1 MNRIKESAIIALGII
16 VLGFC
21 IKSGMNDFT
30 NRDRKVTVKGLAEK
44 EVEADKVTWAIQTSE
59 QGNDLPTLYN
69 KINATTDK
77 VKAFLKHNG
86 VKEEEISVG
95 APQVSDFEADRYNTN
110 KRTYRYNT
118 SSTLTVT
125 SRNVKLMRGIIARQ
139 GELLKQGVAVVN
151 SGYYNSVKYEYVS
164 FQDMKPKMM
173 QEAIKNAEKTAEQ
186 FAENSNSKLN
196 KILTADQG
204 QFSID
209 DRDDNT
215 PAHKETESRDH
226 CHLFTERLSL
236 EYLTENMRMTD
247 RYSSFYP
254 KNLSVL
260 RKSGN
265 FAIEI
270 NQTHYIYTM
279 SHNLLKGKRG
289 IIFGALNEES
299 IAWKVAVKAVEE
311 GATITLSNTPMAL
324 RMGELDELSKQ
335 LNAPIIAADATS
347 VEDLNKVFEES
358 VKLLGGKIDFVLH
371 SIGMSPN
378 VRKHRTY
385 DDLDYSYL
393 QKTLDISAISFHKM
407 LQVAKKQ
414 DAIAEYGSV
423 VALTYVAS
431 QRTFF
436 GYNDMADAKSML
448 ESIARSFGYIYG
460 REKNVRVNTIS
471 QSPTPTTAG
480 KGIKDMDNL
489 MDFASKMSPLGNASA
504 EECANYCVMMFS
516 DFTRKVTMQNLFHDG
531 GFSSM
536 GMSLRAMNQYA
547 KDLTPYEDETGKI
560 IYG

>member
-1 MNRIKESAIIALGII
+1 
-16 VLGFC
+16 
-21 IKSGMNDFT
+21 
-30 NRDRKVTVKGLAEK
+30 
-44 EVEADKVTWAIQTSE
+44 
-59 QGNDLPTLYN
+59 
-69 KINATTDK
+69 
-77 VKAFLKHNG
+77 
-86 VKEEEISVG
+86 
-95 APQVSDFEADRYNTN
+95 
-110 KRTYRYNT
+110 
-118 SSTLTVT
+118 
-125 SRNVKLMRGIIARQ
+125 
-139 GELLKQGVAVVN
+139 
-151 SGYYNSVKYEYVS
+151 
-164 FQDMKPKMM
+164 
-173 QEAIKNAEKTAEQ
+173 
-186 FAENSNSKLN
+186 
-196 KILTADQG
+196 
-204 QFSID
+204 
-209 DRDDNT
+209 
-215 PAHKETESRDH
+215 
-226 CHLFTERLSL
+226 
-236 EYLTENMRMTD
+236 MRMTD

>member
-1 MNRIKESAIIALGII
+1 
-16 VLGFC
+16 
-21 IKSGMNDFT
+21 
-30 NRDRKVTVKGLAEK
+30 
-44 EVEADKVTWAIQTSE
+44 
-59 QGNDLPTLYN
+59 
-69 KINATTDK
+69 
-77 VKAFLKHNG
+77 
-86 VKEEEISVG
+86 
-95 APQVSDFEADRYNTN
+95 
-110 KRTYRYNT
+110 
-118 SSTLTVT
+118 
-125 SRNVKLMRGIIARQ
+125 
-139 GELLKQGVAVVN
+139 
-151 SGYYNSVKYEYVS
+151 
-164 FQDMKPKMM
+164 
-173 QEAIKNAEKTAEQ
+173 
-186 FAENSNSKLN
+186 
-196 KILTADQG
+196 
-204 QFSID
+204 
-209 DRDDNT
+209 
-215 PAHKETESRDH
+215 
-226 CHLFTERLSL
+226 
-236 EYLTENMRMTD
+236 MTD